1 MKLRRP
7 NWLKRCPKKPR
18 SIRDILYRRLSIYL
32 SVGLMV
38 GTVLVGVAAAQY
50 FNEGRRGR
58 IIHFAE
64 LVLLAIREV
73 SERPDVLSTRNDNIL
88 SKYVDDISVTDYFVV
103 VIRNGEVVYTTLDL
117 PTPVLFDLPLEGEF
131 SLERE
136 GVIFGNK
143 IDWELYG
150 IADEELNAR
159 IIIGVWQG
167 EAILGTLTVTGLVFA
182 IGLIIGTIT
191 LMLVRRLVRQ
201 VVQPLED
208 SAAAVM
214 QRGENEMMPIHLDS
228 GLNELIQIE
237 DALNDLIARLDRT
250 VRRERNFIANAA
262 HELRTPLAAVRAQA
276 EAIDMQGISPQ
287 VSGQINGVLE
297 ATDRA
302 TRLISQLLQLARSE
316 SATPVNADGNSIDL
330 VAIARDLISQITP
343 EIFEVRGDIELIA
356 PASARVP
363 GNAELIHAM
372 LRNLLENAVKYAG
385 KPIRISVTVEAG
397 GEDGPSICVEDN
409 GPGLSELDFQAALVK
424 FERLGRKSGGGAGL
438 GLSIVQ
444 EIVERLNLRIA
455 MASAGRLGGLKVTVL
470 FHRIASP

>member
-1 MKLRRP
+1 
-7 NWLKRCPKKPR
+7 
-18 SIRDILYRRLSIYL
+18 
-32 SVGLMV
+32 
-38 GTVLVGVAAAQY
+38 
-50 FNEGRRGR
+50 
-58 IIHFAE
+58 
-64 LVLLAIREV
+64 
-73 SERPDVLSTRNDNIL
+73 
-88 SKYVDDISVTDYFVV
+88 
-103 VIRNGEVVYTTLDL
+103 
-117 PTPVLFDLPLEGEF
+117 
-131 SLERE
+131 
-136 GVIFGNK
+136 
-143 IDWELYG
+143 
-150 IADEELNAR
+150 
-159 IIIGVWQG
+159 
-167 EAILGTLTVTGLVFA
+167 
-182 IGLIIGTIT
+182 
-191 LMLVRRLVRQ
+191 
-201 VVQPLED
+201 
-208 SAAAVM
+208 M